1 MNNDNY
7 LDLFDSEQKAI
18 DHSLWLNFK
27 YRIAGIRFGVLQ
39 GPEDNWA
46 VCEQITA
53 DEMEMSFLN
62 VLPKDLSNLNY
73 KHLDSIRKDK
83 EPLPFWSQIIAM
95 VSSADGEILRFII
108 ANNIALDKI
117 IRHELALRGYDQNHR
132 WCGFDKAREIWLN
145 EKLKTS

>member
-1 MNNDNY
+1 MQKDNY

-18 DHSLWLNFK
+18 DHALWLNFK

-53 DEMEMSFLN
+53 DEMEMSFLDI
-62 VLPKDLSNLNY
+62 LPKNLSELTY
-73 KHLDSIRKDK
+73 KHLDSVRQDK
-83 EPLPFWSQIIAM
+83 EPLPFWSTIIGM
-95 VSSADGEILRFII
+95 VSTADGEILRFILENEI
-108 ANNIALDKI
+108 PLDKI
-117 IRHELALRGYDQNHR
+117 VRHELALRGYDKNHR

-145 EKLKTS
+145 ENLKTD

>member
-18 DHSLWLNFK
+18 DHAIWLNFK
-27 YRIAGIRFGVLQ
+27 YRIADIRFGVLQ

-53 DEMEMSFLN
+53 DEMEMSFLD
-62 VLPKDLSNLNY
+62 VLPKDLSELTY
-73 KHLDSIRKDK
+73 KHLDSIRQDK
-83 EPLPFWSQIIAM
+83 EPLLFWISIVGM
-95 VSSADGEILRFII
+95 VSTLDGEILRFILENKI
-108 ANNIALDKI
+108 PLDKI
-117 IRHELALRGYDQNHR
+117 IRHELALRGYDKDHR

-145 EKLKTS
+145 ENP